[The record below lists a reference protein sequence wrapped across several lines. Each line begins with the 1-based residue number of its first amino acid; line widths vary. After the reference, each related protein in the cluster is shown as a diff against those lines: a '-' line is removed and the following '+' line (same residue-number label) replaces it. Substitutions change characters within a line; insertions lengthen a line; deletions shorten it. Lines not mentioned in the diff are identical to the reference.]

1 MNKHILLVMKW
12 LDNPSSVSQEEL
24 EITRDAAAAYAAAA
38 YAAADAAAYAAD
50 AAKWVDI
57 YFDRTGENKEDYT
70 HTLNT
75 LNNPIGELPNE

>member
-24 EITRDAAAAYAAAA
+24 EITRDAAAA